1 VNISS
6 DTLTFVVGFLPTQM
20 AFIGHFTAAHDWER
34 LKPTETMWI
43 SCEVWDDMATN
54 NKAHFHRG
62 GRIKSVGNLISN
74 KWVDKNTGEERKQ
87 FRYRIS
93 KILTDSE
100 FYEVT
105 KLLDLDSS
113 EESSLDTA
121 SGSGSSWQPTSRQL
135 QQNAVGSDF
144 SSPHTDSTGSRRT
157 SFGNK
162 ANSFPVGS
170 SEFQRDSSTPEQNH
184 PQPTK
189 QTFWTPSQRRDNSEP
204 TDYWR

>member
-1 VNISS
+1 
-6 DTLTFVVGFLPTQM
+6 M
-20 AFIGHFTAAHDWER
+20 AFVGHFTAAHDWER

-43 SCEVWDDMATN
+43 SCEVWDDMATK
-54 NKAHFHRG
+54 NKDLFRRGSHF
-62 GRIKSVGNLISN
+62 KSVGNLISN
-74 KWVDKNTGEERKQ
+74 KWVDKSTGEERKQ

-113 EESSLDTA
+113 EESSLDTR
-121 SGSGSSWQPTSRQL
+121 SGSGSSWQPTSRQ
-135 QQNAVGSDF
+135 QPQNAVGGDF
-144 SSPHTDSTGSRRT
+144 ASPHTDSTNSRRT
-157 SFGNK
+157 QFGNK
-162 ANSFPVGS
+162 SSSFPVGS
-170 SEFQRDSSTPEQNH
+170 SDSSTPEPNH
-184 PQPTK
+184 SQANK